1 MNNMDYWI
9 KIFNQLEEDVHNK
22 GDTFNKELEKQYDLV
37 LYNIIREINNW
48 YMKFAKDN
56 KMSMQEAEKLLNSSE
71 LAELKLSLEEYIKYG
86 EENVISQKWMKELE
100 SAVKR
105 VRISRL
111 EALELKTRHQIEVL
125 YSKEYED
132 INTLIADTYKDSYYH
147 TAFETQ
153 KGVGL
158 GVLLVMLIPNMINKI
173 INKPWTTDGITFSNR
188 IWNKHRPKLISELD
202 KGLKQTLIN
211 GAPPGDLTNKIN
223 KNFNTS
229 KEEAKLLVK
238 SELAFFSSASQRD
251 CFNSLGVEKYEIVS
265 ALDSRV
271 CEKRCSPLDGKVI
284 EMKYYEIGTT
294 APPFHP
300 RCRCVVVPYFDGEE
314 SYRSAREEDGETYYV
329 PSSMK
334 YNEWYSKYVKDGS
347 SSGAIS
353 RKRLNDLEVYL
364 REEKHANLYYEEIR
378 KRNSDIKAISKN
390 TGYSEKVIQ
399 DIKSHVFMNKY
410 NLYGGYKSF
419 DPSYDMAISWQRLIE
434 GKDIRKCDIILLKH
448 ERLEKFLMDRYNYDY
463 KKAHGL
469 VVRKYDY
476 EKALREG

>member
-223 KNFNTS
+223 KDFNTS

-251 CFNSLGVEKYEIVS
+251 CFNSLGVEKYEIVN

-284 EMKYYEIGTT
+284 EMKYYEIGIT

-314 SYRSAREEDGETYYV
+314 SYRAAREEDGETYYV
-329 PSSMK
+329 PSTMK

-378 KRNSDIKAISKN
+378 KRNSDIKAIAKN

>member
-1 MNNMDYWI
+1 MNNIDYWI
-9 KIFNQLEEDVHNK
+9 KTFNQLEEDVHNK
-22 GDTFNKELEKQYDLV
+22 GDTFNKELEKQYDIV
-37 LYNIIREINNW
+37 LYNILREINNW
-48 YMKFAKDN
+48 YIKFAKDN
-56 KMSMQEAEKLLNSSE
+56 KISMQEAEKLLNLRE

-111 EALELKTRHQIEVL
+111 KALELKIRHQVEVL

-132 INTLIADTYKDSYYH
+132 VNTLIADTYQDSYYH
-147 TAFETQ
+147 TTFETQ
-153 KGVGL
+153 KGIGIGL
-158 GVLLVMLIPNMINKI
+158 IIAMLSMNNINKI
-173 INKPWTTDGITFSNR
+173 VSSPWTTDGITFGNR
-188 IWNKHRPKLISELD
+188 IWNKHRPRLMSELN
-202 KGLKQTLIN
+202 KGLKETLIN
-211 GAPPGDLTNKIN
+211 GVSPENLTNKIN

-238 SELAFFSSASQRD
+238 SELAFFSSLSQRD

-265 ALDSRV
+265 ASDSRV

-284 EMKYYEIGTT
+284 EMKYYEIGIT

-314 SYRSAREEDGETYYV
+314 SYRDAREEDGETYYI
-329 PSSMK
+329 PSNMK
-334 YNEWYSKYVKDGS
+334 YNEWYSKYVKDSS

-353 RKRLNDLEVYL
+353 RKRLKDLEIYL

-378 KRNSDIKAISKN
+378 KRTSDIKAIARN

-399 DIKSHVFMNKY
+399 DIKNHVFMNKY

-419 DPSYDMAISWQRLIE
+419 DPSYDMAISWQKLIE

>member
-1 MNNMDYWI
+1 MNNIDYWI

-223 KNFNTS
+223 RNFNTS

-284 EMKYYEIGTT
+284 EMKYYEIGIT

-353 RKRLNDLEVYL
+353 RKRLNDIEVYL

-378 KRNSDIKAISKN
+378 KRTSDIKAISKN
-390 TGYSEKVIQ
+390 TGYNEKVIQ

>member
-1 MNNMDYWI
+1 MNNIDYWI
-9 KIFNQLEEDVHNK
+9 KTFNQLEEDVHNK
-22 GDTFNKELEKQYDLV
+22 GDNFNKELEKQYDIV
-37 LYNIIREINNW
+37 LYNILREINNW

-56 KMSMQEAEKLLNSSE
+56 KISMQEAEKLLNLRE

-111 EALELKTRHQIEVL
+111 KALELKIRHQVEVL

-132 INTLIADTYKDSYYH
+132 VNTLIADTYQDSYYH

-153 KGVGL
+153 KGIGIGL
-158 GVLLVMLIPNMINKI
+158 MIAMLSMNNINKI
-173 INKPWTTDGITFSNR
+173 VSSPWTTDGITFGNR
-188 IWNKHRPKLISELD
+188 IWNKHRPRLINEVN

-211 GAPPGDLTNKIN
+211 GVSPENLTNKIN

-238 SELAFFSSASQRD
+238 SELAFFSSLSQRD

-265 ALDSRV
+265 ASDSRV

-284 EMKYYEIGTT
+284 EMKYYEIGIT

-329 PSSMK
+329 PSNMK
-334 YNEWYSKYVKDGS
+334 YKEWHKKYVK
-347 SSGAIS
+347 
-353 RKRLNDLEVYL
+353 
-364 REEKHANLYYEEIR
+364 
-378 KRNSDIKAISKN
+378 N
-390 TGYSEKVIQ
+390 TY
-399 DIKSHVFMNKY
+399 
-410 NLYGGYKSF
+410 
-419 DPSYDMAISWQRLIE
+419 
-434 GKDIRKCDIILLKH
+434 
-448 ERLEKFLMDRYNYDY
+448 
-463 KKAHGL
+463 
-469 VVRKYDY
+469 
-476 EKALREG
+476 

>member
-9 KIFNQLEEDVHNK
+9 KTFNQLEEDVHNK
-22 GDTFNKELEKQYDLV
+22 GDTFNKELEKQYDII
-37 LYNIIREINNW
+37 LYNILREINNW

-56 KMSMQEAEKLLNSSE
+56 KISMQEAEKLLNSSE
-71 LAELKLSLEEYIKYG
+71 LTELKLSLEEYIKYG
-86 EENVISQKWMKELE
+86 EENAISQKWMKELE

-132 INTLIADTYKDSYYH
+132 INTLITDTYKDSYYH

-153 KGVGL
+153 KGEGS
-158 GVLLVMLIPNMINKI
+158 GVLLAMFIPNMINKI

-211 GAPPGDLTNKIN
+211 GASPGDLTNKIN

-284 EMKYYEIGTT
+284 EMKYYEIGIT

-314 SYRSAREEDGETYYV
+314 SYRAAREEDGETYYV

-378 KRNSDIKAISKN
+378 KRTSDIKAIAKN

>member
-1 MNNMDYWI
+1 MNNIDYWI
-9 KIFNQLEEDVHNK
+9 KTFNQLEEDVHNK
-22 GDTFNKELEKQYDLV
+22 GDNFNKELEKQYDIV
-37 LYNIIREINNW
+37 LYDILREINNW
-48 YMKFAKDN
+48 YMKFAKNN
-56 KMSMQEAEKLLNSSE
+56 KISMQEAEKLLNLRE

-111 EALELKTRHQIEVL
+111 EALELKLRHQVEVL

-132 INTLIADTYKDSYYH
+132 VNTLIADTYQDSYYH
-147 TAFETQ
+147 TTFETQ
-153 KGVGL
+153 KGIGIGL
-158 GVLLVMLIPNMINKI
+158 MIAMLSMNNINKI
-173 INKPWTTDGITFSNR
+173 VSSPWTTDGITFGNR
-188 IWNKHRPKLISELD
+188 IWNKHRPKLMSELN
-202 KGLKQTLIN
+202 KGLKETLIN
-211 GAPPGDLTNKIN
+211 GVSPENLTNKIN

-238 SELAFFSSASQRD
+238 SELAFFSSLSQRD

-265 ALDSRV
+265 ASDSRV

-284 EMKYYEIGTT
+284 EMKYYEIGIT

-300 RCRCVVVPYFDGEE
+300 RCRCVIVPYFDGEE
-314 SYRSAREEDGETYYV
+314 SYRDAREEDGETYYI
-329 PSSMK
+329 PSNMK
-334 YNEWYSKYVKDGS
+334 YNEWYSKYVKDSS

-353 RKRLNDLEVYL
+353 RKRLKDLEIYL

-378 KRNSDIKAISKN
+378 KRTSDIKAIARN
-390 TGYSEKVIQ
+390 TGYSEKVIK
-399 DIKSHVFMNKY
+399 DIKNHVFINKY

-419 DPSYDMAISWQRLIE
+419 DPSYDMAISWQKLIE

>member
-1 MNNMDYWI
+1 MNNIDYWI

-223 KNFNTS
+223 RNFNTS

-251 CFNSLGVEKYEIVS
+251 CFKSLGVEKYEIVS

-284 EMKYYEIGTT
+284 EMKYYEIGIT

-353 RKRLNDLEVYL
+353 RKRLNDIEVYL

-378 KRNSDIKAISKN
+378 KRTSDIKAISKN
-390 TGYSEKVIQ
+390 TGYNEKVIQ

-419 DPSYDMAISWQRLIE
+419 DPSYDIAISWQRLIE

>member
-56 KMSMQEAEKLLNSSE
+56 KINMQEAEKLLNSKE

-86 EENVISQKWMKELE
+86 EENAISQKWLKELE

-111 EALELKTRHQIEVL
+111 EALELKTRHQIEIL
-125 YSKEYED
+125 YSKEYE
-132 INTLIADTYKDSYYH
+132 NVNRLVTDTYKDNYYH

-153 KGVGL
+153 KGEGS
-158 GVLLVMLIPNMINKI
+158 GVLLAMLIPNMINKI
-173 INKPWTTDGITFSNR
+173 INKPWTTDGVTFSNR
-188 IWNKHRPKLISELD
+188 IWNKHRPRLISELD

-211 GAPPGDLTNKIN
+211 GASPGDLTNKIN

-284 EMKYYEIGTT
+284 EMKYYEIGIT

-300 RCRCVVVPYFDGEE
+300 RCRCVVVPYFDGEK
-314 SYRSAREEDGETYYV
+314 SYRSARKEDGETYYV

-334 YNEWYSKYVKDGS
+334 YNSKYVKDGS

-353 RKRLNDLEVYL
+353 RKRLNDLEVYI

-378 KRNSDIKAISKN
+378 KRTSDIKAIAKN

>member
-22 GDTFNKELEKQYDLV
+22 GDTFNKELEKQYDII
-37 LYNIIREINNW
+37 LYNILGEINNW

-56 KMSMQEAEKLLNSSE
+56 KMSMQEAEKLLNSKE

-132 INTLIADTYKDSYYH
+132 INTLITDTYKDSYYH

-153 KGVGL
+153 KGEGS
-158 GVLLVMLIPNMINKI
+158 GVLLAMLIPNMINKI

-211 GAPPGDLTNKIN
+211 VAPPGDLTNKIN
-223 KNFNTS
+223 KDFNTS

-251 CFNSLGVEKYEIVS
+251 CFNSLGVEKYEIVN

-284 EMKYYEIGTT
+284 EMKYYEIGIT

-314 SYRSAREEDGETYYV
+314 SYRAAREEDGETYYV
-329 PSSMK
+329 PSTMK

-378 KRNSDIKAISKN
+378 KRNSDIKAIAKN

>member
-1 MNNMDYWI
+1 WI

-22 GDTFNKELEKQYDLV
+22 GDAFNKELEKQYDII
-37 LYNIIREINNW
+37 LYNILREINNW

-56 KMSMQEAEKLLNSSE
+56 KMSMQEAEKLLNSKE
-71 LAELKLSLEEYIKYG
+71 LTELKLSLEEYIKYG
-86 EENVISQKWMKELE
+86 EENTISQKWMKELE

-111 EALELKTRHQIEVL
+111 EALELKLRHQVEVL

-132 INTLIADTYKDSYYH
+132 VNTLIADTYQDSYYH
-147 TAFETQ
+147 TTFETQ
-153 KGVGL
+153 KGIGIGL
-158 GVLLVMLIPNMINKI
+158 MIAMLSMNNINKI
-173 INKPWTTDGITFSNR
+173 VSSPWTTDGITFGNR
-188 IWNKHRPKLISELD
+188 IWNKHRPKLMSELN
-202 KGLKQTLIN
+202 KGLKETLIN
-211 GAPPGDLTNKIN
+211 GVSPENLTNKIN

-238 SELAFFSSASQRD
+238 SELAFFSSLSQRD

-265 ALDSRV
+265 ASDSRV
-271 CEKRCSPLDGKVI
+271 CEKRCSPFDGKVI
-284 EMKYYEIGTT
+284 EMKYYEIGIT

-300 RCRCVVVPYFDGEE
+300 RCRCVIVPYFDGEE
-314 SYRSAREEDGETYYV
+314 SYRDAREEDGETYYI
-329 PSSMK
+329 PSNMK
-334 YNEWYSKYVKDGS
+334 YNEWYSKYVKDSS

-353 RKRLNDLEVYL
+353 RKRLKDLEIYL

-378 KRNSDIKAISKN
+378 KRTSDIKAIARN

-399 DIKSHVFMNKY
+399 DIKNHVFINKY

-419 DPSYDMAISWQRLIE
+419 DPSYDMAISWQKLIE

>member
-1 MNNMDYWI
+1 MNNIDYWI
-9 KIFNQLEEDVHNK
+9 KTFNQLEEDVHNK
-22 GDTFNKELEKQYDLV
+22 GDTFNKELEKQYDIV
-37 LYNIIREINNW
+37 LYNILREINNW
-48 YMKFAKDN
+48 YIKFAKDN
-56 KMSMQEAEKLLNSSE
+56 KINMQEAEKLLNLRE

-132 INTLIADTYKDSYYH
+132 VNTLIADTYQDSYYH
-147 TAFETQ
+147 TTFETQ
-153 KGVGL
+153 KGIGIGL
-158 GVLLVMLIPNMINKI
+158 MIAMLSMNNINKI
-173 INKPWTTDGITFSNR
+173 VSSPWTTDGITFGNR
-188 IWNKHRPKLISELD
+188 IWNKHRPRLMSELN
-202 KGLKQTLIN
+202 KGLKETLIN
-211 GAPPGDLTNKIN
+211 GVSPENLTNKIN

-238 SELAFFSSASQRD
+238 SELAFFSSLSQRD
-251 CFNSLGVEKYEIVS
+251 CFNSLGVETYEIVS
-265 ALDSRV
+265 ASDSRV

-284 EMKYYEIGTT
+284 EMKYYEIGIT

-314 SYRSAREEDGETYYV
+314 SYRDAREEDGETYYI
-329 PSSMK
+329 PSNMK
-334 YNEWYSKYVKDGS
+334 YNEWYSKYVKDSS

-353 RKRLNDLEVYL
+353 RKRLKDLEIYL

-378 KRNSDIKAISKN
+378 KRTSDIKAIARN

-399 DIKSHVFMNKY
+399 DIKNHVFMNKY

-434 GKDIRKCDIILLKH
+434 GKDIKKCDIILLKH

>member
-22 GDTFNKELEKQYDLV
+22 GDAFNKELEKQYDII
-37 LYNIIREINNW
+37 LYNILREINNW

-56 KMSMQEAEKLLNSSE
+56 KMSMQEAEKLLNSKE
-71 LAELKLSLEEYIKYG
+71 LTELKLSLEKYIKYG
-86 EENVISQKWMKELE
+86 EENTISQKWMKELE

-111 EALELKTRHQIEVL
+111 EALELKLRHQVEVL

-132 INTLIADTYKDSYYH
+132 VNTLIADTYQDSYYH
-147 TAFETQ
+147 TTFETQ
-153 KGVGL
+153 KGIGIGL
-158 GVLLVMLIPNMINKI
+158 MIAMLSMNNINKI
-173 INKPWTTDGITFSNR
+173 VSSPWTTDGITFGNR
-188 IWNKHRPKLISELD
+188 IWNKHRPKLMSELN
-202 KGLKQTLIN
+202 KGLKETLIN
-211 GAPPGDLTNKIN
+211 GVSPENLTNKIN

-238 SELAFFSSASQRD
+238 SELAFFSSLSQRD

-265 ALDSRV
+265 ASDSRV

-284 EMKYYEIGTT
+284 EMKYYEIGIT

-300 RCRCVVVPYFDGEE
+300 RCRCVIVPYFDGEE
-314 SYRSAREEDGETYYV
+314 SYRDAREEDGETYYI
-329 PSSMK
+329 PSNMK
-334 YNEWYSKYVKDGS
+334 YNEWYSKYVKDSS

-353 RKRLNDLEVYL
+353 RKRLKDLEIYL

-378 KRNSDIKAISKN
+378 KRTSDIKAIARN

-399 DIKSHVFMNKY
+399 DIKNHVFINKY

-419 DPSYDMAISWQRLIE
+419 DPSYDMAISWQKLIE

>member
-1 MNNMDYWI
+1 MNNIDYWI
-9 KIFNQLEEDVHNK
+9 KTFNQLEEDVHNK
-22 GDTFNKELEKQYDLV
+22 GDTFNKELEKQYDIV
-37 LYNIIREINNW
+37 LYNILREINNW

-56 KMSMQEAEKLLNSSE
+56 KISMQEAEKLLNPKE
-71 LAELKLSLEEYIKYG
+71 LAELKLLLEEYIKYG

-111 EALELKTRHQIEVL
+111 KALELKIRHQVEVL

-132 INTLIADTYKDSYYH
+132 VNTLITNTYKDSYYH
-147 TAFETQ
+147 TAFEAQ
-153 KGVGL
+153 KGIGIGL
-158 GVLLVMLIPNMINKI
+158 AIAMISLNKINKI
-173 INKPWTTDGITFSNR
+173 VSNPWTTDGITFGNR
-188 IWNKHRPKLISELD
+188 IWNKHRPRLISELN

-211 GAPPGDLTNKIN
+211 GVSPGDLINKIN

-238 SELAFFSSASQRD
+238 SELAFFSSLSQRD

-265 ALDSRV
+265 ASDSRV

-284 EMKYYEIGTT
+284 EMKYYEIGIT

-314 SYRSAREEDGETYYV
+314 SYRAAREEDSETYYV
-329 PSSMK
+329 PASIK
-334 YNEWYSKYVKDGS
+334 YNEWYSKYVKDS
-347 SSGAIS
+347 FSSGAIS
-353 RKRLNDLEVYL
+353 RKRLKDLEIYL

-378 KRNSDIKAISKN
+378 KRTSDIKAIAKN

>member
-22 GDTFNKELEKQYDLV
+22 GDAFNKELEKQYDII
-37 LYNIIREINNW
+37 LYNILREINNW

-56 KMSMQEAEKLLNSSE
+56 KMSMQEAEKLLNSKE
-71 LAELKLSLEEYIKYG
+71 LTELKLSLEEYIKYG
-86 EENVISQKWMKELE
+86 EENTISQKWMKELE

-111 EALELKTRHQIEVL
+111 EALELKLRHQVEVL

-132 INTLIADTYKDSYYH
+132 VNTLIADTYQDSYYH

-153 KGVGL
+153 KGIGIGL
-158 GVLLVMLIPNMINKI
+158 MIAMLSMNNINKI
-173 INKPWTTDGITFSNR
+173 VSSPWTTDGITFGNR
-188 IWNKHRPKLISELD
+188 IWNKHRPKLMSELN
-202 KGLKQTLIN
+202 KGLKETLIN
-211 GAPPGDLTNKIN
+211 GVSPENLTNKIN

-238 SELAFFSSASQRD
+238 SELAFFSSLSQRD
-251 CFNSLGVEKYEIVS
+251 CFNSLGAEKYEIVS
-265 ALDSRV
+265 ASDSRV

-284 EMKYYEIGTT
+284 EMKYYKIGIT

-314 SYRSAREEDGETYYV
+314 SYRDAREEDGETYYI
-329 PSSMK
+329 PSNMK
-334 YNEWYSKYVKDGS
+334 YNEWYSKYVKDSS

-353 RKRLNDLEVYL
+353 RKRLKDLEIYL

-378 KRNSDIKAISKN
+378 KRTSDIKAIARN

-399 DIKSHVFMNKY
+399 DIKNHVFINKY

-419 DPSYDMAISWQRLIE
+419 DPSYDMAISWQKLIE

>member
-1 MNNMDYWI
+1 MNNIDYWI
-9 KIFNQLEEDVHNK
+9 KTFNQLEEDVHNK
-22 GDTFNKELEKQYDLV
+22 GDTFNKELEKQYDIV
-37 LYNIIREINNW
+37 LYNILREINNW
-48 YMKFAKDN
+48 YIKFAKDN
-56 KMSMQEAEKLLNSSE
+56 KINMQEAEKLLNLRE

-132 INTLIADTYKDSYYH
+132 VNTLIADTYQDSYYH
-147 TAFETQ
+147 TTFETQ
-153 KGVGL
+153 KGIGIGL
-158 GVLLVMLIPNMINKI
+158 MIAMLSMNNINKI
-173 INKPWTTDGITFSNR
+173 VSSPWTTDGITFGNR
-188 IWNKHRPKLISELD
+188 IWNKHRPRLMSELN
-202 KGLKQTLIN
+202 KGLKETLIN
-211 GAPPGDLTNKIN
+211 GVSPENLTNKIN

-238 SELAFFSSASQRD
+238 SELAFFSSLSQRD

-265 ALDSRV
+265 ASDSRV

-284 EMKYYEIGTT
+284 EMKYYEIGIT

-314 SYRSAREEDGETYYV
+314 SYRDAREEDGETYYI
-329 PSSMK
+329 PSNMK
-334 YNEWYSKYVKDGS
+334 YNEWYSKYVKDSS

-353 RKRLNDLEVYL
+353 RKRLKDLEIYL

-378 KRNSDIKAISKN
+378 KRTSDIKAIARN

-399 DIKSHVFMNKY
+399 DIKNHVFMNKY

-434 GKDIRKCDIILLKH
+434 GKDIKKCDIILLKH

>member
-9 KIFNQLEEDVHNK
+9 KIFNQLEKDVHNK
-22 GDTFNKELEKQYDLV
+22 GDTFNNELEKQYDIV
-37 LYNIIREINNW
+37 LYNILREINNW
-48 YMKFAKDN
+48 YIKFAKDN
-56 KMSMQEAEKLLNSSE
+56 KINMQEAEKLLNSRE
-71 LAELKLSLEEYIKYG
+71 LAELKLSLEEYIKHG

-111 EALELKTRHQIEVL
+111 EALELKIRHQIEVL
-125 YSKEYED
+125 YSKEYE
-132 INTLIADTYKDSYYH
+132 NVNRLVADTYKDSYYH

-158 GVLLVMLIPNMINKI
+158 GFLFAMLVPNMINKI

-188 IWNKHRPKLISELD
+188 IWNKHRPRLISELN

-211 GAPPGDLTNKIN
+211 DVSPENLTNKIN

-238 SELAFFSSASQRD
+238 SELAFFSSESQRD

-265 ALDSRV
+265 ASDSRV

-284 EMKYYEIGTT
+284 EMKYYEIGIT

-300 RCRCVVVPYFDGEE
+300 RCRCVIVPYFDGEE

-329 PSSMK
+329 PSNMK
-334 YNEWYSKYVKDGS
+334 YKEWHKKYVK
-347 SSGAIS
+347 
-353 RKRLNDLEVYL
+353 
-364 REEKHANLYYEEIR
+364 
-378 KRNSDIKAISKN
+378 N
-390 TGYSEKVIQ
+390 TY
-399 DIKSHVFMNKY
+399 
-410 NLYGGYKSF
+410 
-419 DPSYDMAISWQRLIE
+419 
-434 GKDIRKCDIILLKH
+434 
-448 ERLEKFLMDRYNYDY
+448 
-463 KKAHGL
+463 
-469 VVRKYDY
+469 
-476 EKALREG
+476 

>member
-1 MNNMDYWI
+1 MNNIDYWI
-9 KIFNQLEEDVHNK
+9 KTFNQLEEDVHNK
-22 GDTFNKELEKQYDLV
+22 GDTFNKELEKQYDIV
-37 LYNIIREINNW
+37 LYNILREINNW
-48 YMKFAKDN
+48 YIKFAKDN
-56 KMSMQEAEKLLNSSE
+56 KINMQEAEKLLNLRE

-111 EALELKTRHQIEVL
+111 KALELKIRHQVEVL

-132 INTLIADTYKDSYYH
+132 VNTLIADTYQDSYYH
-147 TAFETQ
+147 TTFETQ
-153 KGVGL
+153 KGIGIGL
-158 GVLLVMLIPNMINKI
+158 MIAMLSMNNINKI
-173 INKPWTTDGITFSNR
+173 VSSPWTTDGITFGNR
-188 IWNKHRPKLISELD
+188 IWNKHRPRLMSELN
-202 KGLKQTLIN
+202 KGLKETLIN
-211 GAPPGDLTNKIN
+211 GVSPENLTNKIN

-238 SELAFFSSASQRD
+238 SELAFFSSLSQRD

-265 ALDSRV
+265 ASDSRV

-284 EMKYYEIGTT
+284 EMKYYEIGIT

-314 SYRSAREEDGETYYV
+314 SYRDAREEDGETYYI
-329 PSSMK
+329 PSNMK
-334 YNEWYSKYVKDGS
+334 YNEWYSKYVKDSS

-353 RKRLNDLEVYL
+353 RKRLKDLEIYL

-378 KRNSDIKAISKN
+378 KRTSDIKAIARN

-399 DIKSHVFMNKY
+399 DIKNHVFMNKY

-434 GKDIRKCDIILLKH
+434 GKDIKKCDIILLKH

>member
-1 MNNMDYWI
+1 MNNIDYWI
-9 KIFNQLEEDVHNK
+9 KTFNQLEEDVHNK
-22 GDTFNKELEKQYDLV
+22 GDNFNKELEKQYDIV
-37 LYNIIREINNW
+37 LYNILREINNW

-56 KMSMQEAEKLLNSSE
+56 KISMQEAEKLLNLRE

-111 EALELKTRHQIEVL
+111 KALELKIRHQVEVL

-132 INTLIADTYKDSYYH
+132 VNTLIADTYQYSYYH

-153 KGVGL
+153 KGIGIGL
-158 GVLLVMLIPNMINKI
+158 MIAMLSMNNINKI
-173 INKPWTTDGITFSNR
+173 VSSPWTTDGITFGNR
-188 IWNKHRPKLISELD
+188 IWNKHRPKLMSELN
-202 KGLKQTLIN
+202 KGLKETLIN
-211 GAPPGDLTNKIN
+211 GVSPENLTNKIN

-238 SELAFFSSASQRD
+238 SELAFFSSLSQRD

-265 ALDSRV
+265 ASDSRV

-284 EMKYYEIGTT
+284 EMKYYEIGIT

-314 SYRSAREEDGETYYV
+314 SYRDAREEDGETYYI
-329 PSSMK
+329 PSNMK
-334 YNEWYSKYVKDGS
+334 YNEWYSKYVKDSS

-353 RKRLNDLEVYL
+353 RKRLKDLEIYL

-378 KRNSDIKAISKN
+378 KRTSDIKAIARN

-399 DIKSHVFMNKY
+399 DIKNHVFMNKY

-419 DPSYDMAISWQRLIE
+419 DPSYDMAISWQKLIE

>member
-9 KIFNQLEEDVHNK
+9 KTFNQLEKEVHNK
-22 GDTFNKELEKQYDLV
+22 GDTFNKELERQYDLA

-56 KMSMQEAEKLLNSSE
+56 KISMQEAEKLLNSKE
-71 LAELKLSLEEYIKYG
+71 LTELKLSLEEYIKYG
-86 EENVISQKWMKELE
+86 EENAISQKWMKELE

-111 EALELKTRHQIEVL
+111 KALELKLRHQVEIL

-132 INTLIADTYKDSYYH
+132 VNRLITNTYKDSYYH

-153 KGVGL
+153 KGIGIGL
-158 GVLLVMLIPNMINKI
+158 AIAVLSVNTIDKI
-173 INKPWTTDGITFSNR
+173 VNNPWTTDGITFGNR
-188 IWNKHRPKLISELD
+188 IWNKHRPRLISELN

-211 GAPPGDLTNKIN
+211 GVSPENLTNKIN

-238 SELAFFSSASQRD
+238 SELAFFSSLSQRD

-284 EMKYYEIGTT
+284 EMKYYEIGIT

-314 SYRSAREEDGETYYV
+314 SYRDAREEDGETYYI
-329 PSSMK
+329 PSNMK
-334 YNEWYSKYVKDGS
+334 YNEWYSKYVKDSS

-353 RKRLNDLEVYL
+353 RKRLKDLEIYL

-378 KRNSDIKAISKN
+378 KRTSDIKAIARN

-399 DIKSHVFMNKY
+399 DIKNHVFMNKY

-434 GKDIRKCDIILLKH
+434 GKYIRKCDIILLNH

>member
-1 MNNMDYWI
+1 MNNIDYWI
-9 KIFNQLEEDVHNK
+9 KTFNQLEEDVHNK
-22 GDTFNKELEKQYDLV
+22 GDTLNKELEKQYDIV
-37 LYNIIREINNW
+37 LYNILREINNW
-48 YMKFAKDN
+48 YIKFAKDN
-56 KMSMQEAEKLLNSSE
+56 KISMQEAEKLLNLRE

-111 EALELKTRHQIEVL
+111 KALELKIRHQVEVL

-132 INTLIADTYKDSYYH
+132 VNTLIADTYQDSYYH
-147 TAFETQ
+147 TTFETQ
-153 KGVGL
+153 KGIGIGL
-158 GVLLVMLIPNMINKI
+158 MIAMLSMNNINKI
-173 INKPWTTDGITFSNR
+173 VSSPWTTDGITFGNR
-188 IWNKHRPKLISELD
+188 IWNKHRPRLMSELN
-202 KGLKQTLIN
+202 KGLKETLIN
-211 GAPPGDLTNKIN
+211 GVSPENLTNKIN

-238 SELAFFSSASQRD
+238 SELAFFSSLSQRD

-265 ALDSRV
+265 ASDSRV

-284 EMKYYEIGTT
+284 EMKYYEIGIT

-314 SYRSAREEDGETYYV
+314 SYRDAREEDDETYYI
-329 PSSMK
+329 PSNMK
-334 YNEWYSKYVKDGS
+334 YNEWYSKYVKDSS

-353 RKRLNDLEVYL
+353 RKRLKDLEIYL

-378 KRNSDIKAISKN
+378 KRTSDIKAIARN

-399 DIKSHVFMNKY
+399 DIKNHVFMNKY

-419 DPSYDMAISWQRLIE
+419 DPSYDMAISWQKLIE